1 MGKCRLW
8 VNVSWL
14 WSRSSWSSS
23 QLFNFSLGQYVIG
36 QVLTWS
42 TYYMVNLVHQK
53 IDFAHN
59 IIYNWIYPT
68 TRPDRAH
75 RQKQNCIYPRLFG
88 LQIIF
93 QKLTLHKTS
102 SIIGYIPPLGP
113 SGPTDKSRTA
123 YIHDCLTVSTDSLVG
138 DNCKILQFFQST
150 DSFLWQL
157 SMVHWQLS
165 HWQLS
170 ALTVVP
176 TDSCPHWQLSDL
188 TVVRSD
194 SCRIWQLI
202 SDSCLLT
209 RKS

>member
-1 MGKCRLW
+1 MSPMGKCRLW

-68 TRPDRAH
+68 TGPDRAH

-93 QKLTLHKTS
+93 RKLTLHKTS
-102 SIIGYIPPLGP
+102 SVLEYIPPPGP
-113 SGPTDKSRTA
+113 TGPTDKGTTA
-123 YIHDCLTVSTDSLVG
+123 YIHLCLASKSVSENWLCTQHPL
-138 DNCKILQFFQST
+138 
-150 DSFLWQL
+150 
-157 SMVHWQLS
+157 
-165 HWQLS
+165 
-170 ALTVVP
+170 
-176 TDSCPHWQLSDL
+176 
-188 TVVRSD
+188 
-194 SCRIWQLI
+194 
-202 SDSCLLT
+202 
-209 RKS
+209 

>member
-1 MGKCRLW
+1 M
-8 VNVSWL
+8 
-14 WSRSSWSSS
+14 
-23 QLFNFSLGQYVIG
+23 
-36 QVLTWS
+36 S
-42 TYYMVNLVHQK
+42 TIVWPPNQFLK

-68 TRPDRAH
+68 SGPDRAH
-75 RQKQNCIYPRLFG
+75 RHRQNCIYLRLFV

-113 SGPTDKSRTA
+113 SGPTDKSRTV
-123 YIHDCLTVSTDSLVG
+123 YIHNCLTVSTDSLVG

-170 ALTVVP
+170 DLTVVRS
-176 TDSCPHWQLSDL
+176 DSCPIWQLSDL
-188 TVVRSD
+188 TVVRTD
-194 SCRIWQLI
+194 SCPIWQL
-202 SDSCLLT
+202 SDLT
-209 RKS
+209 DVWSYS

>member
-1 MGKCRLW
+1 M
-8 VNVSWL
+8 
-14 WSRSSWSSS
+14 
-23 QLFNFSLGQYVIG
+23 
-36 QVLTWS
+36 S
-42 TYYMVNLVHQK
+42 TIVWPPNQFLK

-68 TRPDRAH
+68 SGPDRAH
-75 RQKQNCIYPRLFG
+75 RHRQNCIYLRLFV

-113 SGPTDKSRTA
+113 SGPTDKSRTV
-123 YIHDCLTVSTDSLVG
+123 YIHNCLTVSTDSLVG

-165 HWQLS
+165 
-170 ALTVVP
+170 
-176 TDSCPHWQLSDL
+176 DL
-188 TVVRSD
+188 TAVRSD
-194 SCRIWQLI
+194 SCTIWQLI
-202 SDSCLLT
+202 TDSCPLTKMYVQWGLGLLAVVHSRLCALCT
-209 RKS
+209 FHNAQYGSYIM